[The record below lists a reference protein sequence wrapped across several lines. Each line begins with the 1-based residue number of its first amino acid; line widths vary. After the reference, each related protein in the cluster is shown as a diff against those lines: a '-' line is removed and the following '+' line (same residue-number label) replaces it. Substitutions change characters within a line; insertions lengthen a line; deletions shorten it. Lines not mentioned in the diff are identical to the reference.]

1 MNESTEKYKLN
12 FDPNKLD
19 IKIIKGQIKTD
30 ELNHPY
36 IEYIIEINYDNRKK
50 YQLHKQFYHFSN
62 LYKNL
67 ANLYQESNQLPLS
80 FVNIFRNFNLDS
92 FKL

>member
-1 MNESTEKYKLN
+1 MNNDSSEKNILN
-12 FDPNKLD
+12 FNPKKLS
-19 IKIIKGQIKTD
+19 IKIINSKIKQD

-36 IEYIIEINYDNRKK
+36 IEYIIEINYGNRKK

-67 ANLYQESNQLPLS
+67 ANLYQESNQLPVS
-80 FVNIFRNFNLDS
+80 FVNIFQN
-92 FKL
+92 